1 MGVLTTCKA
10 SLGNP
15 MYRAWGEGRSRDQS
29 YPGPTKPRRKPITAN
44 WLPKPQTREG
54 SRVDG
59 EEGKCPKQ
67 TQPSQPLTFFALGDE
82 ELELE
87 IERRTEAV
95 KQRRTGMGKQ
105 SFPLVWL
112 LPFAS
117 RSLANGGI
125 CTSTYPRVVSSCQA
139 SPSDFGSSKMIPKPT
154 ETLCVKQSQRHRW
167 QTCFL

>member
-29 YPGPTKPRRKPITAN
+29 YPGPTKPRRKPRTAH

-95 KQRRTGMGKQ
+95 KKDGDGKAKLSSSAVAAVCELISCRWWHLHQ
-105 SFPLVWL
+105 YISQSCVFLPSFPFRL
-112 LPFAS
+112 
-117 RSLANGGI
+117 I
-125 CTSTYPRVVSSCQA
+125 
-139 SPSDFGSSKMIPKPT
+139 PSG
-154 ETLCVKQSQRHRW
+154 
-167 QTCFL
+167 